1 MSSTSRPSSTSNDTL
16 FLFILFSLYFSF
28 SGKRKE
34 AAKKSRY
41 RRDRG
46 SLAGN
51 AFVYQTVR
59 DFLSRSR
66 KKKNRKKNSR
76 PRGSGAENGKLPA
89 TVRDFPLLT
98 FLSRKK
104 SKRQKAGVLPEG
116 STPCRFRWLY
126 SMMLDT
132 TPEPTVRPPSRIA
145 KRSPCSIAIGVIS
158 LIVIRMLSP
167 GMTIST
173 PSGSSIVPV
182 TSVVRK

>member
-1 MSSTSRPSSTSNDTL
+1 MTRCSFLSFFLSTFL
-16 FLFILFSLYFSF
+16 FLE
-28 SGKRKE
+28 KE
-34 AAKKSRY
+34 KKQRKSRDTGVTEEALPEMPLFI
-41 RRDRG
+41 RPFATFF
-46 SLAGN
+46 SVL
-51 AFVYQTVR
+51 
-59 DFLSRSR
+59 FLSR

>member
-1 MSSTSRPSSTSNDTL
+1 MPLFIRPFATFFLIL
-16 FLFILFSLYFSF
+16 FL
-28 SGKRKE
+28 
-34 AAKKSRY
+34 
-41 RRDRG
+41 
-46 SLAGN
+46 
-51 AFVYQTVR
+51 
-59 DFLSRSR
+59 SR
-66 KKKNRKKNSR
+66 KKKNRKKKKELPPQRKRCGKRKIACDRSR
-76 PRGSGAENGKLPA
+76 
-89 TVRDFPLLT
+89 
-98 FLSRKK
+98 LSFAYFSFQKK